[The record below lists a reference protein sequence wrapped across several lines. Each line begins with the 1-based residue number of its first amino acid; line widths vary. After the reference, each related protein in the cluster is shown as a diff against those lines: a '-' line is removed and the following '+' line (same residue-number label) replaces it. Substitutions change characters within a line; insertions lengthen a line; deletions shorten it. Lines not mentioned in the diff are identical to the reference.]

1 MQTVEDQSRELLDS
15 LRVHLVKALRRHKR
29 KPYLPVW
36 GELFW
41 ALREIAKTG
50 QRLAQD
56 IPIYP
61 IQPLG
66 TLLYRYQTDKFQVD
80 IPDPG
85 ITISLTAEQLID
97 ALINGSFAPV
107 ETFPAHKPPSFG

>member
-1 MQTVEDQSRELLDS
+1 MEDQNRELLDS
-15 LRVHLVKALRRHKR
+15 LRVHLVDALRRHKR

-50 QRLAQD
+50 QRLGQD
-56 IPIYP
+56 ILIYP
-61 IQPLG
+61 IQPIG
-66 TLLYRYQTDKFQVD
+66 TLLYRYQSDKFQVD

-97 ALINGSFAPV
+97 ALINGSFAPI
-107 ETFPAHKPPSFG
+107 ESFPVHKPPSLG